1 MASFGHQPSGKPRS
15 WVAISQS
22 VAASTVA
29 VLPVFLLG
37 ALSVQIRTT
46 LGVDESR
53 IGFAAATFFAGAAIG
68 SFGLRWTPERF
79 GALRMLALTTA
90 GSSIAMLLISTT
102 ANRWVTLMILEGLA
116 GFADGILQPS
126 ANLNL
131 SQRVHTARQATA
143 YGIKQAS
150 VPAATLLGGV
160 AVPALALTVGWQWAF
175 AGAGLFG
182 LVLAGELWLGHWR
195 LVHGGQLRRPRLGHW
210 RLEPGRSQRSRT
222 LATPHAPSEQP
233 TKATTLQRARENTTA
248 PVLAHA
254 VKGVDWD
261 LVVPLALGAGL
272 AAGAANAL
280 GAFLVAGAVA
290 RHVSPGSAGVLFAVA
305 SASSLAARLLAG
317 ILADRHQFRVFLV
330 VSAMLLVGSLGYL
343 GLVFAQSWWIM
354 PAALV
359 AFSAAWGWNGL
370 FNYGVARAHP
380 GSEAS
385 ATGFTQGGVFVG
397 SIIGPLAFGLVAVHV
412 SYAAGWAG
420 CAGAA
425 VVAGVLMA
433 ITAGEMKRERPE
445 KKPGSLEQ
453 SAL

>member
-1 MASFGHQPSGKPRS
+1 
-15 WVAISQS
+15 
-22 VAASTVA
+22 

-53 IGFAAATFFAGAAIG
+53 IGFAAATFFTGAAIG

-90 GSSIAMLLISTT
+90 GSSLAMLLIAAT
-102 ANRWVTLMILEGLA
+102 ADKWLTLTVLEAVA
-116 GFADGILQPS
+116 GFSDGILQPS

-131 SQRVHTARQATA
+131 SQRVHTAKQATA

-150 VPAATLLGGV
+150 VPAATLLGGL
-160 AVPALALTVGWQWAF
+160 AVPAIALTVGWQWAF

-182 LVLAGELWLGHWR
+182 LVLSGELLLAHRRLAQGRLTSEGPAHRGLARWGLGRWG
-195 LVHGGQLRRPRLGHW
+195 LGPR
-210 RLEPGRSQRSRT
+210 
-222 LATPHAPSEQP
+222 
-233 TKATTLQRARENTTA
+233 RARRADEAAGLGVPLEQAMNPAPRQPIQRGSTA
-248 PVLAHA
+248 SAGA
-254 VKGVDWD
+254 KKAGGVQWD
-261 LVVPLALGAGL
+261 LVIPLALGAGL

-280 GAFLVAGAVA
+280 GAFLVAGAVE
-290 RHVSPGSAGVLFAVA
+290 RHISPGSAGVLFALA

-317 ILADRHQFRVFLV
+317 VLADRHQFRVFLV

-343 GLVFAQSWWIM
+343 GLVFAQGWWIM

-359 AFSAAWGWNGL
+359 SFSAAWGWNGL

-397 SIIGPLAFGLVAVHV
+397 SIIGPLTFGLVAVHV

-425 VVAGVLMA
+425 IIAGVLMA
-433 ITAGEMKRERPE
+433 VTAGEMKRGQPKNGTAAIETN
-445 KKPGSLEQ
+445 
-453 SAL
+453 